1 MIGVFYGLA
10 ILGALTRLVLQ
21 LKLHHRLQLDDTFL
35 IFACICL
42 TASTVLCYAN
52 VGNLYW
58 NQELN
63 YHPSLLLYL
72 MQEHVDVAA
81 HVNAYQ
87 SVYESSTSLLWA
99 VIFAV
104 KFAYLA
110 FFRRLVDRVCS
121 LVIYW
126 RIVVGLCAV
135 SFPICVISIYVSCS
149 KKKQKAGQE
158 LLTLPSFLLR

>member
-1 MIGVFYGLA
+1 M
-10 ILGALTRLVLQ
+10 LGALTRLVLQ
-21 LKLHHRLQLDDTFL
+21 LKFYHRLQLDDCFL

-58 NQELN
+58 SLS
-63 YHPSLLLYL
+63 YTPSFLLHL

-81 HVNAYQ
+81 HVHACRKAYD
-87 SVYESSTSLLWA
+87 SSTSLLWT

-110 FFRRLVDRVCS
+110 FFRRLVDRVYP
-121 LVIYW
+121 LLIYW
-126 RIVVGLCAV
+126 RIVISLCAV
-135 SFPICVISIYVSCS
+135 SFPICVISIYVSCM
-149 KKKQKAGQE
+149 KRKLVAGPGQH
-158 LLTLPSFLLR
+158 P